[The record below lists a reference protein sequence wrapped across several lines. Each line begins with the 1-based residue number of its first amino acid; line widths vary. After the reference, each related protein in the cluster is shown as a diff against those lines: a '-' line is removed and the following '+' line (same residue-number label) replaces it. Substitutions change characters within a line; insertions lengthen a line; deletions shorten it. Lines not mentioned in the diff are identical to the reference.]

1 MPNPSWKAI
10 SHKVFDGRRAESF
23 RLTGSGGHGL
33 VTASVILAKAGVYD
47 NQNVLQSQVYGAEAR
62 GGSTKSETIIRK
74 GDIFYPKLVAPD
86 LLIALTYE
94 GLAKFRTDVI
104 PQGLIIYDSL
114 LIPEEQPSDAGPY
127 VVGLPMWA
135 ELMKELK
142 TGIAVNIVA
151 LGVLVG
157 FTGVVKK
164 QSLEKA
170 VHENFRAE
178 FKANN
183 QKALEIG
190 YRLATEV
197 MNG

>member
-1 MPNPSWKAI
+1 MPNPSWIAI
-10 SHKVFDGRRAESF
+10 SHKVFDGKRAESF

-74 GDIFYPKLVAPD
+74 GNIFFPKLVAPD
-86 LLIALTYE
+86 FLIALTHE
-94 GLAKFRTDVI
+94 GLTKFRTDVI
-104 PQGLIIYDSL
+104 KQGLIVYDSL
-114 LIPEEQPSDAGPY
+114 LIPEEQPSDVGPY
-127 VVGLPMWA
+127 VIGLPMWS
-135 ELMKELK
+135 ELMKQLN
-142 TGIAVNIVA
+142 TGMAVNIVA
-151 LGVLVG
+151 LGALVG

-164 QSLEKA
+164 ESLEKA

-178 FKANN
+178 FRPNN

-190 YRLATEV
+190 YKLASEV